1 MRYTAL
7 AVAAVAAAL
16 SIPAVAQEAAPA
28 PICAETME
36 HVISM
41 IEAKG
46 GEYISLTGVELVAF
60 AERVAPITGVPAG
73 EVTGALIVEFGGV
86 RYRDEGWVLF
96 AGAYSAAS
104 CSGRGEGL
112 AAPLSS
118 PSFRRRLR

>member
-16 SIPAVAQEAAPA
+16 SIPAVAEEAAPT

-86 RYRDEGWVLF
+86 PVFGIEMKDGCFSPGPIPLPVVP
-96 AGAYSAAS
+96 AGVRA
-104 CSGRGEGL
+104 
-112 AAPLSS
+112 
-118 PSFRRRLR
+118 